1 MSWCAPSQPWRFSD
15 RSITVELGGI
25 EFKSDHVSGEWPEWG
40 LEEITGLWDSG
51 PRDVETVRTGRG
63 HRVVSDQPAPR
74 LVTWRGLL
82 GVSPHEEAP
91 LTLLAAMDEVRG
103 LPDGVARFLETDYG
117 LYREG
122 DCRVVEATVSPL
134 SDRHATYRVTVSL
147 DDPLLYSADEFTL
160 PRSVQ
165 NAGDHDA
172 FPLIT
177 IQGPASNPVVTVGG
191 TNIPIGQSLTAS
203 QTAVVDCSTG
213 DVWVNQ
219 TRRFP
224 NVATWPFIAP
234 GKTANISVT
243 GTTGATVRRV
253 SAWR

>member
-1 MSWCAPSQPWRFSD
+1 MSWCATPQPWRLSG
-15 RSITVELGGI
+15 RSITVELGGL
-25 EFKSDHVSGEWPEWG
+25 EFKSVHVRNEWPEWG

-63 HRVVSDQPAPR
+63 HRVVSDQSAPR

-82 GVSPHEEAP
+82 EVSPHEEAP
-91 LTLLAAMDEVRG
+91 LTLLAAMDQIRG
-103 LPDGVARFLETDYG
+103 LPDGVVRFLETDYG

-122 DCRVVEATVSPL
+122 DCRVVEATVAPI

-147 DDPLLYSADEFTL
+147 DDPLLYSADEVAL
-160 PRSVQ
+160 PGSVQ

-177 IQGPASNPVVTVGG
+177 VQGPASSPVVTIGG
-191 TNIPIGQSLTAS
+191 TSIPVGQSLTAS
-203 QTAVVDCSTG
+203 QTAVVDCANG
-213 DVWVNQ
+213 DVWVGNA
-219 TRRFP
+219 RVFP
-224 NVATWPFIAP
+224 SVSAWPVIRPGQSVSIAVSS
-234 GKTANISVT
+234 GQGRA
-243 GTTGATVRRV
+243 RRV

>member
-1 MSWCAPSQPWRFSD
+1 MSWCASSQPWRFSD
-15 RSITVELGGI
+15 RSITVELGGV
-25 EFKSDHVSGEWPEWG
+25 EFKSVHVRDEWPEWG

-63 HRVVSDQPAPR
+63 HRVVSDQAAPR

-82 GVSPHEEAP
+82 EVSPHEEAP

-103 LPDGVARFLETDYG
+103 LPGGVVRFLETDYG

-122 DCRVVEATVSPL
+122 DCRVVEATVSPI

-147 DDPLLYSADEFTL
+147 DDPLLYSADELTL
-160 PRSVQ
+160 PASAT

-172 FPLIT
+172 FPLVT
-177 IQGPASNPVVTVGG
+177 VTGPASSPVVTIGG
-191 TNIPIGQSLTAS
+191 TSIPIGQSLTAS
-203 QTAVVDCSTG
+203 QTAVVDCANG
-213 DVWVNQ
+213 DVWVGNA
-219 TRRFP
+219 RRFP
-224 NVATWPFIAP
+224 SVGSWPVIRP
-234 GKTANISVT
+234 GQSVNISVSS
-243 GTTGATVRRV
+243 GQGSVRRV